1 MKRHFLP
8 LGIVW
13 ICCITPISAQLI
25 LNVADNPNKK
35 VTHTSTIRMMPGFKV
50 SAINGSF
57 YHAFIDANGDGIPD
71 IPPPP
76 PTPPH
81 PVYGNEN
88 YIKSTEYL
96 TAQGESGDK
105 KITITYYDGLGR
117 EKQLIQVAATP
128 SGKDILTH
136 YEYDG
141 FGRQAKDY
149 LPVPSYGSQGAL
161 ITDPIG
167 LYTSYYGNPQSYNT
181 AYFYSEKELENSPL
195 SRVIKLAAP
204 GDAWKLGSGHEVKM
218 EYQTN
223 TAGEVRFFKVNLA
236 PGYIPSLVEKGTY
249 ESGNLYK
256 TITKDENWK
265 GADQS
270 NHTVEEFKDKEGK
283 VILKRTY
290 DANKAHDTY
299 YVYDLY
305 GNLTYVL
312 PPLLVE
318 QLSSAT
324 FSSQPPN
331 TEIVPQ
337 EPEFPYLPP
346 SIGINPPISE
356 IPNLIPI
363 IVPFENAPSLQTLL
377 DNLGYQYQYDER
389 NRLVEKQLPGKGRE
403 YLVYDKQN
411 RLVATQD
418 SEQRKSGKGLFTKYD
433 RFGREIITGETTFGS
448 SREAVQTQV
457 NGMESNNEERADSS
471 LSGITAFYTNNK
483 AFPIIQNP
491 EKEIITIKYY
501 DSYVNTGAPTIST
514 VENQN
519 VLGTMDSRLRGT
531 ETASYVKILKE
542 NSVGIGNWTYTYYD
556 SKVRPIRIL
565 TQNYLGGFTQVDS
578 KLEGFR
584 GKTEYAVTTHSR
596 DTQNA
601 ELTIKE
607 SFTYDKQE
615 RLLTHTH
622 QVNEGKIEY
631 LSQNVYDELG
641 RIKNKKVGGLLPG
654 AGLQQVDYEY
664 NIRGWL
670 TGINNL
676 KNLSPAN
683 QPMDLFAFSLHYE
696 QVIQNASGNVV
707 PLYNGN
713 IAETYWV
720 SASDHI
726 ERGYGYQYDS
736 MNRLLRAYYN
746 KEGYIT
752 NAYDEKLSYD
762 ANGNIL
768 SLLRYGEQ
776 DIHTNTILI
785 DELEYTY
792 SPSSNYLLG
801 VKDVSNNP
809 AGFSQGKISGNGF
822 SYDTNGNMTQD
833 LYKGISSILYNFQN
847 LPSKITSSQGEIE
860 YLYEATGTKLAKV
873 VKKGNNITTTDYLNG
888 FQYKNHVLEF
898 FPHAEGYYDYTLK
911 TYVYHYTDLSGNIR
925 LSYRQNPANGSLEIL
940 EENHY
945 YPFGLKH
952 SGYNNNNLQPE
963 YKYKYN
969 GKELQTELDLNVI
982 SMDFRQYDMTLGR
995 FTSIDRL
1002 AELAP
1007 HTNPYRFAFNNPVYW
1022 CDPSGLFET
1031 KKEARAYRKEKKIK
1045 GSIRKN
1051 KDGSYRIDDKRN
1063 LVSYTKGEDGTSE
1076 NFRND
1081 GVEESVLIEG
1091 NKNKSEALEAAKFA
1105 NDRIGDVGTYLKY
1118 TPKKGGSFRLRNGI
1132 KNGNKFSPKYY
1143 PSNWLGGS
1151 KAMIKTYNVAK
1162 TISRG
1167 SVFGTAVLG
1176 SIEVGIGVSQD
1187 YDNYQN
1193 EGHTNGKNTAV
1204 AVGSVA
1210 GGLIGS
1216 FVGGEVLGTFGSA
1229 FGPEGTAIGI
1239 IVGNYAGG
1247 YYGSKIGENLVEKA
1261 YE

>member
-25 LNVADNPNKK
+25 LNMADNPNKK
-35 VTHTSTIRMMPGFKV
+35 VTHTSAIRMMPGFKV
-50 SAINGSF
+50 SAVNGSF

-71 IPPPP
+71 TPPPP

-117 EKQLIQVAATP
+117 EKQLIQIAATP

-149 LPVPSYGSQGAL
+149 LPVPSSGSQGAL

-249 ESGNLYK
+249 EAGNLYK

-270 NHTVEEFKDKEGK
+270 NHTIEEFKDKEGK

-331 TEIVPQ
+331 TEIVSP
-337 EPEFPYLPP
+337 EPEFPFLPP

-403 YLVYDKQN
+403 YLVYDKQD

-457 NGMESNNEERADSS
+457 NGMESNNEERTDSS
-471 LSGITAFYTNNK
+471 LSGIAAFYTNNK

-501 DSYVNTGAPTIST
+501 DSYVNTGAPTITT

-519 VLGTMDSRLRGT
+519 VLGTMDSRLRGAA
-531 ETASYVKILKE
+531 TASYVKILKE

-578 KLEGFR
+578 KVEGFR
-584 GKTEYAVTTHSR
+584 GKTEYTVTTHSR

-641 RIKNKKVGGLLPG
+641 RVKNKKVGGLLLG
-654 AGLQQVDYEY
+654 SGLQQVDYEY

-726 ERGYGYQYDS
+726 ERGYGYQYDP
-736 MNRLLRAYYN
+736 MNRLLKAYYN

-785 DELEYTY
+785 DELKYTY

-809 AGFSQGKISGNGF
+809 AGFSQGKTSGNGF

-860 YLYEATGTKLAKV
+860 YLYEATGTKLAKM
-873 VKKGNNITTTDYLNG
+873 VKEGNNIMTTDYLNG

-911 TYVYHYTDLSGNIR
+911 TYVYHYTDHLGNIR
-925 LSYRQNPANGSLEIL
+925 LSYRQNPANGSLEVL

-952 SGYNNNNLQPE
+952 VGYSNNNLQPN
-963 YKYKYN
+963 YQYKYN
-969 GKELQTELDLNVI
+969 GKEWQNELGLNIYDYGARNYDPAIGRWFTVDPLVEETLDPYGYVYNNPIKFIDPTGMKGESTGVI
-982 SMDFRQYDMTLGR
+982 KNKEGTYTVVSAKNDGDTGIYIADKDGNYDVNSSEKIGNTLNPWDYMDTDDSTGTFPGVEPNTMFDPNSNLNFYTLIYKNDYKPSGY
-995 FTSIDRL
+995 SEGADL
-1002 AELAP
+1002 AELALSSR
-1007 HTNPYRFAFNNPVYW
+1007 NKG
-1022 CDPSGLFET
+1022 DKDIKT
-1031 KKEARAYRKEKKIK
+1031 KYGHYTTVVVDAEKKIYTTVRYTSNVSFGKNMRNIYSQYAENYK
-1045 GSIRKN
+1045 GKPRDFYIKVMPFVGKYNQYQNGGNGYN
-1051 KDGSYRIDDKRN
+1051 KGYPFYGEHTYSGSGIYNGFYFK
-1063 LVSYTKGEDGTSE
+1063 
-1076 NFRND
+1076 
-1081 GVEESVLIEG
+1081 
-1091 NKNKSEALEAAKFA
+1091 A
-1105 NDRIGDVGTYLKY
+1105 NYSKYLKY
-1118 TPKKGGSFRLRNGI
+1118 K
-1132 KNGNKFSPKYY
+1132 
-1143 PSNWLGGS
+1143 
-1151 KAMIKTYNVAK
+1151 
-1162 TISRG
+1162 
-1167 SVFGTAVLG
+1167 
-1176 SIEVGIGVSQD
+1176 
-1187 YDNYQN
+1187 
-1193 EGHTNGKNTAV
+1193 
-1204 AVGSVA
+1204 
-1210 GGLIGS
+1210 
-1216 FVGGEVLGTFGSA
+1216 
-1229 FGPEGTAIGI
+1229 
-1239 IVGNYAGG
+1239 
-1247 YYGSKIGENLVEKA
+1247 
-1261 YE
+1261 